1 MIIDYVFENLSDL
14 NFIQMELYLTQ
25 LKNLIVV
32 IDKHGFMFLFVPI
45 EIAAKQ

>member
-25 LKNLIVV
+25 LKSDCSYRQAWICG
-32 IDKHGFMFLFVPI
+32 IK
-45 EIAAKQ
+45 